1 MINKTLLKFDRSFSQ
16 SVGKQFLWLLLIM
29 AVAFGILLLM
39 SRFSVFYD
47 PSLATENEETNGPLE
62 DILFVLFDPGRG
74 PSTMST
80 SFAAI
85 VTLVGIV
92 IFSGM
97 LVSVICNILDRRVE
111 RYREGEADYNLSD
124 HIVIIGFNRFVP
136 SLISNLCNRRNNSSY
151 ILIQTSQ
158 SMEEVRKLISID
170 NSTKEIN
177 RVVLQAGQHNVFDD
191 IKRLNPAK
199 AKEFFIIGDDKGD
212 AHDAINIECLQL
224 ISSLRPRTEQGGKI
238 PCHIQFESQ
247 SVYSVFQYTD
257 FDDQIKQKMNVLPFN
272 FYEIWA
278 QKVLVACQAITKNI
292 KHPIQYVPIDSYEGI
307 MPKSTKHV
315 HLIISGMNDMGV
327 SLAVEV
333 ARIAH
338 YPNFKESEGSTRTRI
353 TIIDTDI
360 ARLKDTFMSRFV
372 HLFSLAR
379 WRFVCEDNVAKD
391 SYGLATKPFFATAE
405 DDSWHDPINDVESH
419 SPYKHLGPQNFMD
432 IEWEFIESDLAKPS
446 MQQYL
451 RDTVADDNALI
462 TIALCQEDS
471 DVTIR
476 QALDIPSEILSN
488 PNLLQVLI
496 RQQECPALINMLATA
511 DSQKESKYAK
521 IRPFGMMTECYEDT
535 LIDEEYGKLIHA
547 SFSSKNGRLP
557 SSQDRDKLWG
567 RASTAGKWSS
577 IYCAN
582 MLYTKLRFIGCS
594 KESSTEDI
602 KKAVETYSDDIIRTE
617 HNRWNTEKLLV
628 GFRPL
633 YETERAMFQHVPN
646 KDEFDKLKND
656 FKDNKMAHLDICS
669 NEQLKSFDA
678 ETIEY
683 DKKVNLVL
691 PEILSL
697 VTE

>member
-1 MINKTLLKFDRSFSQ
+1 MINKILLKFDRSFSQ

-29 AVAFGILLLM
+29 MVAFGILLLM
-39 SRFSVFYD
+39 SRFSVFYN
-47 PSLATENEETNGPLE
+47 PSLADEDTNGPLE

-74 PSTMST
+74 PSTMSAT
-80 SFAAI
+80 FAAI

-136 SLISNLCNRRNNSSY
+136 SLISNICSRRNNSSY

-158 SMEEVRKLISID
+158 PMDEVRKMISID
-170 NSTKEIN
+170 NTKDELK
-177 RVVLQAGQHNVFDD
+177 RVVLQAGQHNVIDD
-191 IKRLNPAK
+191 LKRLNPAK

-224 ISSLRPRTEQGGKI
+224 ISSLRPNTGQGHKI
-238 PCHIQFESQ
+238 SCHVQFESQ

-257 FDDQIKQKMNVLPFN
+257 FDEQVKQKMNVLPFN
-272 FYEIWA
+272 FHEIWA
-278 QKVLVACQAITKNI
+278 QKVLVSCQARTKSI
-292 KHPIQYVPIDSYEGI
+292 EHPIQYIPIDGYEGI

-315 HLIISGMNDMGV
+315 HLIISGMNDMGA
-327 SLAVEV
+327 SLAIEA

-338 YPNFKESEGSTRTRI
+338 YPNFKESDGSTRTRI
-353 TIIDTDI
+353 TIIDKDI
-360 ARLKDTFMSRFV
+360 ARLKDFFMSRFV
-372 HLFSLAR
+372 HLFDLAR
-379 WRFVCEDNVAKD
+379 WRFVSEENETKD
-391 SYGLATKPFFATAE
+391 SFGFSAKPFFVTAE
-405 DDSWHDPINDVESH
+405 DISWHDPIKDVESH
-419 SPYKHLGPQNFMD
+419 SPYKHLGPQNFID

-451 RDTVADDNALI
+451 RDAVEDDNALL

-471 DVTIR
+471 DVTTR
-476 QALDIPSEILSN
+476 QALNIQSEILSS
-488 PNLLQVLI
+488 PSLLQVLV

-521 IRPFGMMTECYEDT
+521 IRPFGMMTECYDDT
-535 LIDEEYGKLIHA
+535 LIDEEYGKLIHG
-547 SFSSKNGRLP
+547 SFSSKNGKLP
-557 SSQDRDKLWG
+557 SAQERDELWEN
-567 RASTAGKWSS
+567 ASTAGKWSS

-633 YETERAMFQHVPN
+633 YETELAMLLQARN
-646 KDEFDKLKND
+646 KEVFDQLKKD
-656 FKDNKMAHLDICS
+656 FKKNMAHLDICS
-669 NEQLKSFDA
+669 NDQLKSFDA

-683 DKKVNLVL
+683 DKIVNLFL
-691 PEILSL
+691 PEILSI
-697 VTE
+697 VTD